1 MCGPSCNCLIA
12 VADQR
17 FPLLLALV
25 LLTLGSGAQTAN
37 LTLSTDQDSV
47 GMGEPLTLSLI
58 SDEPLI
64 QGQRWNWPSL
74 SVGDTLAQGWEIVGV
89 SELDS
94 MSSPVLDAGIRR
106 QQRLMVLAWDTGVKV
121 IEPLRLTLD
130 SSQVVSSEPLLIEVG
145 LVPIEANPAPKP
157 LQGYSPFAWTLWE
170 RIWHYLPFVLLALAA
185 AFLGWWGWKKWKQ
198 RESSDPILAE
208 ASVPKEPA
216 HVLALRI
223 LHGLKKQQ
231 PWMTGDGKEAQ
242 ALLSEAVRLH
252 LHGTFDVKALER
264 ATEELTSLLSQGQI
278 RGLDPLDAQWLIGIL
293 RQSDLVKFAKQTMG
307 NDAHLMAVNDAIK
320 WVERTQ
326 PVDDPMAHQ
335 SGDGHTIKPSE
346 NGTVE

>member
-1 MCGPSCNCLIA
+1 MANL
-12 VADQR
+12 R
-17 FPLLLALV
+17 LPLLLASAF
-25 LLTLGSGAQTAN
+25 LTLGSGAQTAN
-37 LTLSTDQDSV
+37 LALSADQDSV

-64 QGQRWNWPSL
+64 QGQCWNWPDL
-74 SVGDTLAQGWEIVGV
+74 SAGDTLAQGWEIVGV

-106 QQRLMVLAWDTGVKV
+106 QQSLMVLAWDTGVKV

-130 SSQVVSSEPLLIEVG
+130 SSEFVSSEPLLIEIG

-157 LQGYSPFAWTLWE
+157 LQGYTPFAWTWWE
-170 RIWHYLPFVLLALAA
+170 RIWHFLPAVLLAMAA
-185 AFLGWWGWKKWKQ
+185 ALLGWWGWKKWKQ
-198 RESSDPILAE
+198 RGSSGPILAE

-252 LHGTFDVKALER
+252 LQGTFDVKALER
-264 ATEELTSLLSQGQI
+264 ATEELTSLLSQSQI

-307 NDAHLMAVNDAIK
+307 NDAHLLAVNDAIK

-326 PVDDPMAHQ
+326 PVDESTAHQ
-335 SGDGHTIKPSE
+335 SGDEDTLKPSE